1 MARSLA
7 VLFCLFCAGSVVA
20 ADSLQA
26 RMERQE
32 KVIKVLPVKGY
43 KAPKLTI
50 DLLVDVPIAKITQV
64 VGACADYVGVIPRVQ
79 KVTLHKKGIPN
90 HVCELF
96 LDMPFP
102 FADVRST
109 IAYTGTVTANEVVM
123 RYSQIRGDY
132 RLHNGLW
139 RLRAQGKKT
148 HIHYSLHIDLGK
160 PLPKW
165 VINIFTKDA
174 LRQTVSEV
182 TRRARSLER

>member
-1 MARSLA
+1 MAGSLA
-7 VLFCLFCAGSVVA
+7 VLFGFFCAGSAVA

-26 RMERQE
+26 RMDRQE

-43 KAPKLTI
+43 TAPKLTI

-79 KVTLHKKGIPN
+79 KVIVHKRGIPN

-109 IAYTGTVTANEVVM
+109 IAYAGTITANEVVM
-123 RYSQIRGDY
+123 RYRQIRGDY

-165 VINIFTKDA
+165 VINIFTKGA

-182 TRRARSLER
+182 TRRARSL

>member
-1 MARSLA
+1 MTMTLRMLP
-7 VLFCLFCAGSVVA
+7 LFCLIGAGSGFA
-20 ADSLQA
+20 SDSLQE

-50 DLLVDVPIAKITQV
+50 DLLVDVPIENITRV
-64 VGACADYVGVIPRVQ
+64 VGACERYVGVIPRVQ
-79 KVTLHKKGIPN
+79 KVVLHKKGVPN
-90 HVCELF
+90 HICELF

-109 IAYTGTVTANEVVM
+109 IAYTGSITAKEVVM
-123 RYSQIRGDY
+123 QYRQIKGDY
-132 RLHNGLW
+132 RIHNGLW

-174 LRQTVSEV
+174 LRQTVTEV
-182 TRRARSLER
+182 TRRARTL

>member
-1 MARSLA
+1 M
-7 VLFCLFCAGSVVA
+7 VWGLFCLFGATSVKA
-20 ADSLQA
+20 NDSLQA

-32 KVIKVLPVKGY
+32 KVIHVLPVKGY

-50 DLLVDVPIAKITQV
+50 DLLVDVPMVKITRV
-64 VGACADYVGVIPRVQ
+64 VGACANYVGVIPRVQ
-79 KVTLHKKGIPN
+79 KVVLHKKGIPN

-109 IAYTGTVTANEVVM
+109 IAYTGTITAEEVVM
-123 RYSQIRGDY
+123 RYRQIKGDY

-139 RLRAQGKKT
+139 RLRAQGQKT

-182 TRRARSLER
+182 TRRARSF

>member
-1 MARSLA
+1 MIRSLLA
-7 VLFCLFCAGSVVA
+7 LFCFMSATSVLAG
-20 ADSLQA
+20 DSLQA
-26 RMERQE
+26 RMERQD
-32 KVIKVLPVKGY
+32 KVIKVLPIKGY

-64 VGACADYVGVIPRVQ
+64 VGACSDYVGVIPRVQ
-79 KVTLHKKGIPN
+79 KVIVHKKGIPN

-102 FADVRST
+102 FADLRST
-109 IAYTGTVTANEVVM
+109 IAYSGTMTANEVVM
-123 RYSQIRGDY
+123 RYRQIKGDY

-139 RLRAQGKKT
+139 RLRAQGKRT

-160 PLPKW
+160 PLPTW

-182 TRRARSLER
+182 TRRARSLLR

>member
-1 MARSLA
+1 MTMARCVFGLS
-7 VLFCLFCAGSVVA
+7 CLLYTSSVWAG
-20 ADSLQA
+20 DSLQA
-26 RMERQE
+26 RMERHE
-32 KVIKVLPVKGY
+32 KVINVLPVKGY

-50 DLLVDVPIAKITQV
+50 DLLVDVPMAKITQV
-64 VGACADYVGVIPRVQ
+64 VGACERYVGVIPRVQ
-79 KVTLHKKGIPN
+79 KVVLHKKGVPN
-90 HVCELF
+90 HTCELF

-109 IAYTGTVTANEVVM
+109 IAYTGRITAKEVVM
-123 RYSQIRGDY
+123 QYRQIKGDY

-174 LRQTVSEV
+174 LRQTVTEV
-182 TRRARSLER
+182 TRRARTL